1 VECDATAERIGD
13 NHSYVYAYRIEKQ
26 MRDELQ
32 IVLGVAREL
41 PVNDLPRL
49 LGDLEEIR
57 CTAMARLTAP
67 AASQRPDELLPVE
80 QAAERLGV
88 SVDYLYRNHS
98 SLPFSRR
105 MGRNLRFSSL
115 GIDEYIRRI
124 GALTLRRHSATM
136 TSVR

>member
-1 VECDATAERIGD
+1 
-13 NHSYVYAYRIEKQ
+13 

-32 IVLGVAREL
+32 VVLGVAREL
-41 PVNDLPRL
+41 PINDLPRL

-67 AASQRPDELLPVE
+67 AGAQRPDELLTVE
-80 QAAERLGV
+80 QAAERLEV

-98 SLPFSRR
+98 RLPFSRR

-115 GIDEYIRRI
+115 GIDEYIRRAR
-124 GALTLRRHSATM
+124 ALTPRRRYAIVPV
-136 TSVR
+136 VR

>member
-1 VECDATAERIGD
+1 
-13 NHSYVYAYRIEKQ
+13 